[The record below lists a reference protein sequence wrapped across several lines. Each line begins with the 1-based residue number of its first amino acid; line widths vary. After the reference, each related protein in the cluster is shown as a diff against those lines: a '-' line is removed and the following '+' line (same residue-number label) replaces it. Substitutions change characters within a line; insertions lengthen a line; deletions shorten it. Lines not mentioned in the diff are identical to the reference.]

1 MAQDFQ
7 REKKHRVKTIL
18 FSARADSFYV
28 NMNPIA
34 KFLLL
39 LLLSIGVVASIIK
52 PVPDVTYNVLVLVFA
67 VGFLA
72 ESGTIKYLVKSYLA
86 LLVVALLVMMMWW
99 ILFNQI
105 GTNPI
110 FSISLLGASLKVTYL
125 SLYVGIGKISGYAS
139 MAFMTLLTIMSTRD
153 ADIISA
159 FRKLKMPFKIVFFA
173 SLIAR
178 SLNIMSDDLDSIRQ
192 AQFARGSGAT
202 SNNIFKKVSSFVMLS
217 IPLTTSMIKRSVDM
231 GFALESRGFSKS
243 KGMSGFIGEKSMH
256 ASDIMVIAF
265 GVFMLAVPVLA

>member
-1 MAQDFQ
+1 MQASASRGQK
-7 REKKHRVKTIL
+7 RRVKTIL
-18 FSARADSFYV
+18 FSARSDSFYV

-39 LLLSIGVVASIIK
+39 ILLSVGVVESIIR
-52 PVPDVTYNVLVLVFA
+52 PVPDLTYNLLVLVFA
-67 VGFLA
+67 LGFLF

-86 LLVVALLVMMMWW
+86 LLVVALFVMMAWW
-99 ILFNQI
+99 IVFNQI

-110 FSISLLGASLKVTYL
+110 FSMTLFGATLRITYL
-125 SLYVGIGKISGYAS
+125 SIYVGIGKISGYAS

-159 FRKLKMPFKIVFFA
+159 LKRLRAPFKAVFFA

-192 AQFARGSGAT
+192 AQFARGAGGAST
-202 SNNIFKKVSSFVMLS
+202 NIIKKVSAFVMLS

-243 KGMSGFIGEKSMH
+243 KGLSDFISEKRFK
-256 ASDIMVIAF
+256 ASDAAIVAF
-265 GVFMLAVPVLA
+265 GAFMLMLPFI